1 MRILHICPTARLESP
16 IAPES
21 LQYLGHQVSRLGA
34 EALTTADRESLDA
47 DVVIA
52 DACLDLSLAP
62 RIAEV
67 LTHRSVTAPVI
78 VVLGEGGLAT
88 ASANWGVSD
97 FILTTAGPAE
107 VEARLRVARDRHR
120 QAPAS
125 GTYPGG
131 PYSGGARFRS
141 PYLPGAGGLGAAGTG
156 TGRGPIRT
164 GRGPLDSG
172 RGPVA
177 TSREAGAQGYFGEG
191 VEGGPWNA
199 DGEPMIVVTGTLR
212 IDETAF
218 TADLGGRSLDLT
230 YREFALLKFFA
241 MHPERVFTRDEIL
254 LAVWGDDYFGGT
266 RTVDVH
272 VRRLRA
278 KLGKDLE
285 NAIHTVR
292 NVGYRF
298 SAESVTDDE
307 DEGEDQTD
315 SAEPGG
321 TDTGETTSTEDVKV

>member
-16 IAPES
+16 VAPES

-52 DACLDLSLAP
+52 DACIDLSLAP

-88 ASANWGVSD
+88 ASAKWGVSD

-120 QAPAS
+120 QAPS
-125 GTYPGG
+125 PG
-131 PYSGGARFRS
+131 PYSGGARFGS
-141 PYLPGAGGLGAAGTG
+141 SYLPGAPAGTA
-156 TGRGPIRT
+156 TGRGPVRT
-164 GRGPLDSG
+164 ARGPLDSG

-177 TSREAGAQGYFGEG
+177 TSREAGTQGYFGEG

-298 SAESVTDDE
+298 SADSVTDDE
-307 DEGEDQTD
+307 DEGEENDPAD
-315 SAEPGG
+315 SAESG
-321 TDTGETTSTEDVKV
+321 TADTGETTSTEDVKV

>member
-1 MRILHICPTARLESP
+1 MQHMRILHICPAARLDAP

-21 LQYLGHQVSRLGA
+21 LQYLGHRVDRCDPDDLPDQASESA
-34 EALTTADRESLDA
+34 EI

-62 RIAEV
+62 RIAEL
-67 LTHRSVTAPVI
+67 LTEARITAPVI

-88 ASANWGVSD
+88 ASAKWNVAD
-97 FILTTAGPAE
+97 LILTTAGPAE
-107 VEARLRVARDRHR
+107 VEARLRVARDRH
-120 QAPAS
+120 AAS
-125 GTYPGG
+125 SSA
-131 PYSGGARFRS
+131 YSGGGFPGGAHAGTGRLGAAS
-141 PYLPGAGGLGAAGTG
+141 GAGGW
-156 TGRGPIRT
+156 GPVRT
-164 GRGPLDSG
+164 GRGPVG
-172 RGPVA
+172 
-177 TSREAGAQGYFGEG
+177 TSRGSGLGPSSHLGEAG
-191 VEGGPWNA
+191 EGGPWNA
-199 DGEPMIVVTGTLR
+199 DGEPMIVVTGALR

-218 TADLGGRSLDLT
+218 TAELGGRSLDLT

-254 LAVWGDDYFGGT
+254 LTVWGDDYFGGT

-298 SAESVTDDE
+298 SADSVTD
-307 DEGEDQTD
+307 TD
-315 SAEPGG
+315 S
-321 TDTGETTSTEDVKV
+321 EDVTA